1 MRNAVAK
8 SFVPTPDGLSEGQRL
23 NRICE
28 LLSKAVV
35 RDWANRI
42 VVERGTS
49 GASEEPRVP
58 IVEAPD
64 GARILSYLSLV
75 GEAGAPLI
83 RETLGLSK
91 MRTYRA
97 VHSLVTSGRVIA
109 KGHSRMTT
117 YVLSGAEASKVTL
130 N

>member
-1 MRNAVAK
+1 MRNEVA
-8 SFVPTPDGLSEGQRL
+8 STFIPASDGLSEGQRW

-35 RDWANRI
+35 RDWASRI
-42 VVERGTS
+42 VVERAAS
-49 GASEEPRVP
+49 GAPAEPRVP
-58 IVEAPD
+58 VAAASD

-75 GEAGAPLI
+75 GEASSAQI

-91 MRTYRA
+91 MQVYRA
-97 VHSLVTSGRVIA
+97 VHPLVMSGRVMA
-109 KGHSRMTT
+109 KGHSRMTS
-117 YVLSGAEASKVTL
+117 YALSPAEAGKAAL